1 MPVYLAVNLW
11 PRIPFKNSYRRYEEK
26 LISSL
31 NCRKNREQGID
42 SQQMILVEV
51 FPQDSTFLLDKIRL
65 FCDGGRMDFCV
76 GFDPEYG
83 RNRRAWALSCG
94 MRGARAVFA
103 F

>member
-31 NCRKNREQGID
+31 NCRKNMAEGID
-42 SQQMILVEV
+42 NQRMILEEV
-51 FPQDSTFLLDKIRL
+51 FPQNSTFLLDKIRL
-65 FCDGGRMDFCV
+65 FVIEEGWIFCV

-83 RNRRAWALSCG
+83 RNRRAWRSVAE
-94 MRGARAVFA
+94 
-103 F
+103 